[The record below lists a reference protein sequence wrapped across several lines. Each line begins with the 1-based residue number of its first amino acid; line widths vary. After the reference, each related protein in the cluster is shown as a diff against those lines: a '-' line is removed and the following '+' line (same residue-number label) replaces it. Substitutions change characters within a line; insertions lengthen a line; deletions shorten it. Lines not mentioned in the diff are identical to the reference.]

1 MAAGTWLTQN
11 KVRPGVYI
19 NFESV
24 AKPLGSLGDRGVV
37 TMPLLLSWGPP
48 KQIIKIEAGA
58 DTFDVLGYGIND
70 LLLVRE
76 ALKKA
81 KTLLLYRLNTGTK
94 ASATIGTL
102 TATAKYGGIR
112 GNDISIT
119 IQVNVDD
126 PAKYDIKTLVD
137 GNEVDA
143 QTVSA
148 ISGLQDNDWVVFSGT
163 GSLEAAAGVPL
174 QGGADGTVSNQDYM
188 DYLAAIE
195 VQDFNTMALPSDDA
209 SSKSLIAAFI
219 KRVRDEGKK
228 VQAVLANYPTAD
240 YEGIISVKNGVML
253 SDGTVIDATQATA
266 WVAGATA
273 GANVNESLT
282 YQAYDDAI
290 DVDVR
295 YTNTQIIDAL
305 TNGELVFVPLNGKAV
320 IEQDI
325 NTFTSYTS
333 EKGKQFSKN
342 RVIRLLDGIAT
353 DFRRIFETYYIGKIN
368 NNDDG
373 RNIFKNECVNYL
385 TMLQNISA
393 IQNFD
398 SQSDITVSQGDE
410 ADSVVVDLLIQ
421 PVDSIEK
428 IYFTIRIE

>member
-1 MAAGTWLTQN
+1 
-11 KVRPGVYI
+11 
-19 NFESV
+19 
-24 AKPLGSLGDRGVV
+24 
-37 TMPLLLSWGPP
+37 
-48 KQIIKIEAGA
+48 
-58 DTFDVLGYGIND
+58 
-70 LLLVRE
+70 
-76 ALKKA
+76 
-81 KTLLLYRLNTGTK
+81 
-94 ASATIGTL
+94 
-102 TATAKYGGIR
+102 
-112 GNDISIT
+112 
-119 IQVNVDD
+119 
-126 PAKYDIKTLVD
+126 
-137 GNEVDA
+137 
-143 QTVSA
+143 
-148 ISGLQDNDWVVFSGT
+148 VFSGT

-188 DYLAAIE
+188 DYLAAVE

-209 SSKSLIAAFI
+209 SLKSLIVSFI

-240 YEGIISVKNGVML
+240 YEGVISVKNGVLL
-253 SDGTVIDATQATA
+253 SDGTVVNATQATA

-305 TNGELVFVPLNGKAV
+305 TNGEMLFVPSDGKAV

-325 NTFTSYTS
+325 NTFTSYTP

-353 DFRRIFETYYIGKIN
+353 DFRRIFESYYIGKVN
-368 NNDDG
+368 NNADG

-385 TMLQNISA
+385 ATLQNISA

-398 SQSDITVSQGDE
+398 SQSDITVMQGTDP
-410 ADSVVVDLLIQ
+410 DSVIVDLFIQ